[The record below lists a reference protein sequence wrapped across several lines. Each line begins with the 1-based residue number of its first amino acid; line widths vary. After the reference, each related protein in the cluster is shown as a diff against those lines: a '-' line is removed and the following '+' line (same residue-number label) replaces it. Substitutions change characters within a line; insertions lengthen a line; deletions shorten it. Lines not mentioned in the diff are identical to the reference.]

1 MRISFLLPNF
11 SHVPI
16 GGYKVVYE
24 YANRLQSRGHQVY
37 VVQAPRVRTDVSV
50 RAHLQAWKTY
60 WRRLGHGPHSFR
72 PSWASL
78 HPNVRLLWR
87 PSFAPVWIPD
97 ADVVIATAWHTAE
110 WVARYPASKGTP
122 CYFIQHLE
130 TWSGGDPER
139 VRATWR
145 LPLHKIV
152 IAKWLQDYAVS
163 LGETAAYVPNG
174 RDPSEFGVDR
184 PSALRNPKHVG
195 MMVHSAPW
203 KGTEDG
209 LKALNLVRQGE
220 NGVTVT
226 LFGAEPSPAAVPPWA
241 SYVYNPERA
250 QLRQIYND
258 IAIFLGPSW
267 TEGWGL
273 PPMEAA
279 LSGAALAVTDIGG
292 HREYAEH
299 LKTALLSPV
308 GDSEALAQNVL
319 RLIRDT
325 ALRLGLAERAL
336 AACQKFDWNESVI
349 LLENELILARDRNI
363 RARLKAP

>member
-37 VVQAPRVRTDVSV
+37 VIQAPRVRTDTSV
-50 RAHLQAWKTY
+50 LAQIQAWKSY
-60 WRRLGHGPHSFR
+60 GRRLGSGPRSFR
-72 PSWASL
+72 PAWASL
-78 HPNVRLLWR
+78 HPEVRLLWR
-87 PSFAPVWIPD
+87 PSFASRWIPD
-97 ADVVIATAWHTAE
+97 ADVVIATAWQTAE
-110 WVARYPASKGTP
+110 WVARYPASKGAP
-122 CYFIQHLE
+122 CYFIQHVE
-130 TWSGGDPER
+130 TWSGGNPER
-139 VRATWR
+139 VIATWR

-152 IAKWLQDYAVS
+152 IARWLQDYAIS

-184 PSALRNPKHVG
+184 PPALRNPKHVG
-195 MMVHSAPW
+195 MMVHPAPW
-203 KGTEDG
+203 KGTQDG
-209 LKALNLVRQGE
+209 LKALNLVHEAE

-226 LFGAEPSPAAVPPWA
+226 LFGAEPRPQAVPAWA
-241 SYVYNPERA
+241 RYVYNPDRVK
-250 QLRQIYND
+250 LRQLYNEL
-258 IAIFLGPSW
+258 AVFLGPSW
-267 TEGWGL
+267 AEGWGL

-308 GDSEALAQNVL
+308 GDSQALAHNVL
-319 RLIRDT
+319 RLIRDDT
-325 ALRLGLAERAL
+325 LRLAIAERAVTE
-336 AACQKFDWNESVI
+336 CQKFDWGASAS
-349 LLENELILARDRNI
+349 LLEKELILARQRHV
-363 RARLKAP
+363 LSHPKAP